1 MDIEALR
8 GSPIGSLQPI
18 RGTDGRRGE
27 EYEHFAY
34 VPRPLPSSVEL
45 TSAAWTRVVEASAA
59 LAHLDQAGQQMPDAG
74 VLRRPTIRREAQ
86 STSAIE
92 GTFAAFTELLEADLG
107 ERPAPYSPAVIEVG
121 NYVRA
126 AEGAFEW
133 IADRP
138 ITSGL
143 VLQLQRTLVA
153 NTASELSDAGQLRDR
168 QVFIGPRGSPITEAR
183 FVPQPPGDG
192 LRTAFDDWIAWVNAD
207 SDLPA
212 VVRAAL
218 GHYQF
223 ETLHPFSDGNGRIG
237 RLVIVLQLMQY
248 STLRQPLLIVSPWIE
263 ARRSRYQDGLVALSR
278 TGDWSTWV
286 EFFAEGLRE
295 QAIETHRQAEALLQY
310 RESVRARIRA
320 GEFRGVA
327 GRIAE
332 DLIETPVVTP
342 TWAKAR
348 YGVSYQAANT
358 AISKLIT
365 EGLLVEV
372 TGRTYGRIFAAPAV
386 YSALGV
392 LELGR

>member
-1 MDIEALR
+1 MFARQRGHSNGSQIVRSLR
-8 GSPIGSLQPI
+8 GWCCSSNGPLWQTQRVSSAMPASYAIGRCLLARVAHRLLRRVSFRSRPVTGCAPRSTIGSLGSMPTRLAGGRT
-18 RGTDGRRGE
+18 RGT
-27 EYEHFAY
+27 
-34 VPRPLPSSVEL
+34 
-45 TSAAWTRVVEASAA
+45 WA
-59 LAHLDQAGQQMPDAG
+59 L
-74 VLRRPTIRREAQ
+74 
-86 STSAIE
+86 
-92 GTFAAFTELLEADLG
+92 
-107 ERPAPYSPAVIEVG
+107 
-121 NYVRA
+121 
-126 AEGAFEW
+126 
-133 IADRP
+133 
-138 ITSGL
+138 
-143 VLQLQRTLVA
+143 
-153 NTASELSDAGQLRDR
+153 
-168 QVFIGPRGSPITEAR
+168 
-183 FVPQPPGDG
+183 
-192 LRTAFDDWIAWVNAD
+192 
-207 SDLPA
+207 
-212 VVRAAL
+212 
-218 GHYQF
+218 QF